1 MCDYLF
7 FFLFFFKCGPHR
19 LNGEQTEEDEGSHH
33 SLAQMEMGI
42 LYVADVL
49 LPSRLD

>member
-1 MCDYLF
+1 MCRF
-7 FFLFFFKCGPHR
+7 H
-19 LNGEQTEEDEGSHH
+19 GEQTEGDEGSHH
-33 SLAQMEMGI
+33 SLAQMEMSI